1 MASKKAFS
9 LSLVSV
15 TLRETGAPRKRVT
28 THGVTATLLW
38 PRNGVPRKEYA
49 LVRELAKGAADLS
62 GAPWHESIL
71 CRESAEGTFA
81 LRIDVTE
88 ALSDSA
94 ASDFLAAVAGAL
106 LRDAATIVGKG
117 GFLLADAASTVL
129 STAAKKA
136 TKASSPAVVASGTV
150 TLSAAKLSDG
160 LAVEIPLAAPEAV
173 TATSVTTIPGERG
186 TSTTKR
192 TLLAKGAPNG
202 AVIVRFAADA

>member
-1 MASKKAFS
+1 MAKKAFS

-15 TLRETGAPRKRVT
+15 SLLETAAPPRKRVT

-49 LVRELAKGAADLS
+49 LMRELTKGAADLS

-94 ASDFLAAVAGAL
+94 ASDFLAAIAGAL
-106 LRDAATIVGKG
+106 LRDAASIVGKG

-136 TKASSPAVVASGTV
+136 TKASDPAVVASGTIS
-150 TLSAAKLSDG
+150 LSAARLSDG
-160 LAVEIPLAAPEAV
+160 LVVEVPLTAPEAV
-173 TATSVTTIPGERG
+173 TATTVTPIPGERG
-186 TSTTKR
+186 TTRTKR

-202 AVIVRFAADA
+202 VAVVRFNADA